1 MNNQNKKESIKNI
14 STKIH
19 QKLKKQGI
27 KKYSKRELKLLNIMT
42 FETIKEII
50 LENPEGVLITNFGS
64 FKIKNS
70 FYRDTF
76 GTKEI
81 REKKKVSFNV
91 SKNFSRKINK
101 KK

>member
-1 MNNQNKKESIKNI
+1 MTNKHKKESIKDI
-14 STKIH
+14 STRIH
-19 QKLKKQGI
+19 KKLKNQGI
-27 KKYSKRELKLLNIMT
+27 KKYTKKELSLLSTMT
-42 FETIKEII
+42 FETIKEVI
-50 LENPEGVLITNFGS
+50 LENEEGVLITNFGS

>member
-1 MNNQNKKESIKNI
+1 MTKKHKKESIKDI
-14 STKIH
+14 STRIH
-19 QKLKKQGI
+19 KKLKNRGI
-27 KKYSKRELKLLNIMT
+27 KKYTKKELSLLSTMT
-42 FETIKEII
+42 FETIKEVI
-50 LENPEGVLITNFGS
+50 LENEEGVLITNFGS

-81 REKKKVSFNV
+81 CEKKKVSFNV

>member
-50 LENPEGVLITNFGS
+50 LENMA
-64 FKIKNS
+64 
-70 FYRDTF
+70 
-76 GTKEI
+76 
-81 REKKKVSFNV
+81 
-91 SKNFSRKINK
+91 
-101 KK
+101 